1 MGICY
6 IVGAGDFYMKER
18 PSEGDFVIAADGGA
32 DALASQ
38 DVHIDLVIGDMDS
51 VSELPRDVEKLVYP
65 KDKDYTDTF
74 LAYLEGVKRGYSDF
88 VILGGYGGREDHTYA
103 NYALLHFIRDA
114 GHTASL
120 VGERN
125 TARALINERATF
137 SGRAGKHISAFAIGG
152 EARGVSIKGFYYEA
166 EDITLSPK
174 FPLAVSNY
182 FLDGEGVIEVRD
194 GALLVITEN

>member
-6 IVGAGDFYMKER
+6 IVGAGDFYMKES
-18 PSEGDFVIAADGGA
+18 PSAADFVIAADGGA
-32 DALASQ
+32 DALLARGI
-38 DVHIDLVIGDMDS
+38 HIDLVIGDMDS
-51 VSELPRDVEKLVYP
+51 VKELPQGAERLVYP

-74 LAYLEGVKRGYSDF
+74 LAYLEGVRRGYTDF

-103 NYALLHFIRDA
+103 NYALLHYARAA
-114 GHTASL
+114 GHRASL

-125 TARALINERATF
+125 TAQVLINERATF
-137 SGRAGKHISAFAIGG
+137 SGRAGQHISAFAIGG

-166 EDITLSPK
+166 DNITLSPE
-174 FPLAVSNY
+174 FPLAVSNI
-182 FLDGEGVIEVRD
+182 FLDGEGFVEVEI